1 MSSYQIPIKHNNEFS
16 TIFNN
21 VDYDVS
27 LSSQSNPNL
36 FNDARYLKSS
46 GTIVSSSSITNTF
59 NALVTNSLKG
69 KQSSKN
75 SFTASSFSSS
85 MTFDFSINMQY
96 YLEISSLLSCS
107 LFFTNLPTT
116 AQQSY
121 TFLFLIKPTANSKFY
136 IIPTNNLI
144 SINATSYPLYGIS
157 NVIFPTTFNYI
168 LQKITIVNLSTTT
181 APNFIATTSIITY

>member
-27 LSSQSNPNL
+27 LSSKSNPIL

-59 NALVTNSLKG
+59 NALVTSSLKS
-69 KQSSKN
+69 KQIIE
-75 SFTASSFSSS
+75 SFTTSTFSSS

-96 YLEISSLLSCS
+96 YLEISSLLTCS

-121 TFLFLIKPTANSKFY
+121 NFLFLIKPTLNSKFY
-136 IIPTNNLI
+136 IIPNNNVI
-144 SINATSYPLYGIS
+144 SINATSYPLYGIT
-157 NVIFPTTFNYI
+157 NVVFPTTFNYI
-168 LQKITIVNLSTTT
+168 LQKITIINLSTSTT
-181 APNFIATTSIITY
+181 PNFIATTSIITY

>member
-21 VDYDVS
+21 MDYDVS
-27 LSSQSNPNL
+27 LSSKSNPIL
-36 FNDARYLKSS
+36 FNYARYLKSS
-46 GTIVSSSSITNTF
+46 GTVVSSSLITNTF
-59 NALVTNSLKG
+59 NALVTNSLKS
-69 KQSSKN
+69 KQIID
-75 SFTASSFSSS
+75 SFTTSTFSTS

-121 TFLFLIKPTANSKFY
+121 TFLFLIKPTTNSKFY
-136 IIPTNNLI
+136 IIPTNNVI

-168 LQKITIVNLSTTT
+168 LQKITIVNLSTSTT
-181 APNFIATTSIITY
+181 PNFIATTSIITY

>member
-27 LSSQSNPNL
+27 LSSKSNPIL

-59 NALVTNSLKG
+59 NALETNSLKS
-69 KQSSKN
+69 KQIID
-75 SFTASSFSSS
+75 SFTTSAFSSS
-85 MTFDFSINMQY
+85 MTFDISINMQY
-96 YLEISSLLSCS
+96 YLEISSLLSSS

-121 TFLFLIKPTANSKFY
+121 TFLFLIKPTTNSKFY
-136 IIPTNNLI
+136 IIPTNNVL

-157 NVIFPTTFNYI
+157 NVIFSTTFNYI

-181 APNFIATTSIITY
+181 TPNFIATTSIITY

>member
-27 LSSQSNPNL
+27 LSSKSDPIL

-46 GTIVSSSSITNTF
+46 GTIVSSSCITNTF
-59 NALVTNSLKG
+59 NALVTNSLKS
-69 KQSSKN
+69 KQIID
-75 SFTASSFSSS
+75 SFTTSTFSSS

-121 TFLFLIKPTANSKFY
+121 SFLFLIKPTTNSKFY
-136 IIPTNNLI
+136 IIPTNNVI

-157 NVIFPTTFNYI
+157 NVVFPTTFNYI
-168 LQKITIVNLSTTT
+168 LQRITIINLSTSTT
-181 APNFIATTSIITY
+181 PNFIATTSIITY

>member
-21 VDYDVS
+21 VDYDDS
-27 LSSQSNPNL
+27 MSSKSNPIL
-36 FNDARYLKSS
+36 FNDARYLKNS

-59 NALVTNSLKG
+59 NALVTNSLKS
-69 KQSSKN
+69 KQTID
-75 SFTASSFSSS
+75 SFTSSTFSSS

-107 LFFTNLPTT
+107 LFFRNLPTT
-116 AQQSY
+116 SQQSY

-136 IIPTNNLI
+136 IIPTNNVI
-144 SINATSYPLYGIS
+144 SINPTSYPLYGIS
-157 NVIFPTTFNYI
+157 NVIFPTTFDYI

-181 APNFIATTSIITY
+181 TPNFIATTSLITY

>member
-16 TIFNN
+16 TIFNI

-27 LSSQSNPNL
+27 LSSKSNPIL

-59 NALVTNSLKG
+59 NALVTNSLKS
-69 KQSSKN
+69 KQIID
-75 SFTASSFSSS
+75 SFTTSTFSSS

-121 TFLFLIKPTANSKFY
+121 SFLFLIKPTTNSKFY
-136 IIPTNNLI
+136 IIPTNNII
-144 SINATSYPLYGIS
+144 SINSTSYPLYGIT
-157 NVIFPTTFNYI
+157 NVVFPTTFNYI
-168 LQKITIVNLSTTT
+168 LQKITIVNLSTSTT
-181 APNFIATTSIITY
+181 PNFIATTSIITY

>member
-1 MSSYQIPIKHNNEFS
+1 MSSYQTPIKHNNEFS

-21 VDYDVS
+21 MDYDFS
-27 LSSQSNPNL
+27 LSSKSNPIS

-59 NALVTNSLKG
+59 NALVTNSLKS
-69 KQSSKN
+69 KQIID
-75 SFTASSFSSS
+75 SFTTSTFSSS

-121 TFLFLIKPTANSKFY
+121 TFLFLIKPTTNSKFY
-136 IIPTNNLI
+136 IIPTNNVI

-168 LQKITIVNLSTTT
+168 LQKITIVNLSTSTT
-181 APNFIATTSIITY
+181 PNFIATTSIITY

>member
-27 LSSQSNPNL
+27 LSSKSNPIL

-59 NALVTNSLKG
+59 NALVTSSLKS
-69 KQSSKN
+69 KQIID
-75 SFTASSFSSS
+75 SFTTSTFSSS

-121 TFLFLIKPTANSKFY
+121 TFLFLIKPTTNSKFY
-136 IIPTNNLI
+136 IIPTNNVI

-168 LQKITIVNLSTTT
+168 LQKITIVNLSTSTT
-181 APNFIATTSIITY
+181 PNFIATTSIITY

>member
-21 VDYDVS
+21 MDYDVS
-27 LSSQSNPNL
+27 LSSKSNPIL

-59 NALVTNSLKG
+59 NALVTSSLKS
-69 KQSSKN
+69 KQIID
-75 SFTASSFSSS
+75 SFTTSTFSSS

-121 TFLFLIKPTANSKFY
+121 TFLFLIKPTTNSKFY
-136 IIPTNNLI
+136 IIPTNNVI

-157 NVIFPTTFNYI
+157 NVVFPTTFNYI
-168 LQKITIVNLSTTT
+168 LQKITIINLSTSTT
-181 APNFIATTSIITY
+181 PNFIATTSIITY

>member
-27 LSSQSNPNL
+27 LSSKSNPIL
-36 FNDARYLKSS
+36 FNDARYLKNS

-59 NALVTNSLKG
+59 NALVTSSLKS
-69 KQSSKN
+69 KQIID
-75 SFTASSFSSS
+75 SFTTSTFSSS

-107 LFFTNLPTT
+107 SFFTNLPTT

-121 TFLFLIKPTANSKFY
+121 TFLFLIKPTTNSKFY
-136 IIPTNNLI
+136 IIPTNNVI
-144 SINATSYPLYGIS
+144 YINATSYPLYGIS

-168 LQKITIVNLSTTT
+168 LQKITIINISTSTT
-181 APNFIATTSIITY
+181 PNFIATTSIITY

>member
-27 LSSQSNPNL
+27 LSSKSNPIL

-59 NALVTNSLKG
+59 NALETNSLKS
-69 KQSSKN
+69 KQIID
-75 SFTASSFSSS
+75 SFTTSAFSSS
-85 MTFDFSINMQY
+85 MTFDISINMQY

-121 TFLFLIKPTANSKFY
+121 TFLFLIKPTTNSKFY
-136 IIPTNNLI
+136 IIPTNNVL

-157 NVIFPTTFNYI
+157 NVIFSTTFNYI

-181 APNFIATTSIITY
+181 TPNFIATTSIIIY

>member
-27 LSSQSNPNL
+27 LSSKSNPIL

-59 NALVTNSLKG
+59 NALVTSSLKS
-69 KQSSKN
+69 KQIID
-75 SFTASSFSSS
+75 SFTTSTFSSS

-107 LFFTNLPTT
+107 LSFTNLPTT
-116 AQQSY
+116 AQQSCN
-121 TFLFLIKPTANSKFY
+121 FLFLIKPTTNSKFY
-136 IIPTNNLI
+136 IIPTNNII
-144 SINATSYPLYGIS
+144 SINSTSYPLYGIT
-157 NVIFPTTFNYI
+157 NVVFPTTFNYI
-168 LQKITIVNLSTTT
+168 LQKITIVNLSTSTT
-181 APNFIATTSIITY
+181 PNFIATTSIITY

>member
-27 LSSQSNPNL
+27 LSSKSNPIL
-36 FNDARYLKSS
+36 FNDTRYLKSS

-59 NALVTNSLKG
+59 NALVTSSLKS
-69 KQSSKN
+69 KQIID
-75 SFTASSFSSS
+75 SFTTSTFSSS

-121 TFLFLIKPTANSKFY
+121 TFLFLIKPTTNSKFY
-136 IIPTNNLI
+136 IIPTNNVI

-168 LQKITIVNLSTTT
+168 LQKITIVNLSTSTT
-181 APNFIATTSIITY
+181 PNFIATTSIITY

>member
-27 LSSQSNPNL
+27 LSSKSNPIL

-59 NALVTNSLKG
+59 NALETNSLKS
-69 KQSSKN
+69 KQIID
-75 SFTASSFSSS
+75 SFTTSAFSSS
-85 MTFDFSINMQY
+85 MTFDISINMQY

-121 TFLFLIKPTANSKFY
+121 TFLFLIKPTTNSKFY
-136 IIPTNNLI
+136 IIPTNIVL

-157 NVIFPTTFNYI
+157 NVIFSTTFNYI

-181 APNFIATTSIITY
+181 TPNFIATTSIITY

>member
-21 VDYDVS
+21 MDYDVS
-27 LSSQSNPNL
+27 LSSKSNPIL

-59 NALVTNSLKG
+59 NALVTSSLKS
-69 KQSSKN
+69 KQIID
-75 SFTASSFSSS
+75 SFTTSTFSSS

-107 LFFTNLPTT
+107 LSFTNLPTT

-121 TFLFLIKPTANSKFY
+121 NFLFLIKPTTNSKFY
-136 IIPTNNLI
+136 IIPTNNII
-144 SINATSYPLYGIS
+144 SINSTSYPLYGIS
-157 NVIFPTTFNYI
+157 NVVFPTTFNYI
-168 LQKITIVNLSTTT
+168 LQKITIVNLSTSTT
-181 APNFIATTSIITY
+181 PIFISTTSVITY

>member
-21 VDYDVS
+21 MDYDVS
-27 LSSQSNPNL
+27 LSSKSNPIL

-46 GTIVSSSSITNTF
+46 GTVVSSSSITNTF
-59 NALVTNSLKG
+59 NALVTNSLKS
-69 KQSSKN
+69 KQIID
-75 SFTASSFSSS
+75 SFTTSTFSTS

-121 TFLFLIKPTANSKFY
+121 TFLFLIKPTTNSKFY
-136 IIPTNNLI
+136 IIPTNNVI

-168 LQKITIVNLSTTT
+168 LQKITIVNLSTSTT
-181 APNFIATTSIITY
+181 PNFIATTSIITY

>member
-27 LSSQSNPNL
+27 LSSKSNPIL
-36 FNDARYLKSS
+36 FNDARYLKNS

-59 NALVTNSLKG
+59 NALVTSSLKS
-69 KQSSKN
+69 KQIID
-75 SFTASSFSSS
+75 SFTTSTFSSS

-121 TFLFLIKPTANSKFY
+121 TFLFLIKPTTNSKFY
-136 IIPTNNLI
+136 NIPTNNVI

-168 LQKITIVNLSTTT
+168 LQKITIVNLSTSTT
-181 APNFIATTSIITY
+181 PNFIATTSIITY

>member
-21 VDYDVS
+21 MDYDVS
-27 LSSQSNPNL
+27 LSSKSNPIL

-59 NALVTNSLKG
+59 NALVTSSLKS
-69 KQSSKN
+69 KQIID
-75 SFTASSFSSS
+75 SFTTSTFSSS

-121 TFLFLIKPTANSKFY
+121 TFLFLIKPTTNSKFY
-136 IIPTNNLI
+136 IIPTNNVI

-168 LQKITIVNLSTTT
+168 LQKITIVNLSTSTT
-181 APNFIATTSIITY
+181 PNFIATTSIITY

>member
-27 LSSQSNPNL
+27 LSSKSNPIL

-46 GTIVSSSSITNTF
+46 GTVVSSSSITNTF
-59 NALVTNSLKG
+59 NALVTSSLKS
-69 KQSSKN
+69 KQIID
-75 SFTASSFSSS
+75 SFTTSTFSSS

-121 TFLFLIKPTANSKFY
+121 SFLFLIKPTTNSKFY
-136 IIPTNNLI
+136 IIPTNNVI

-157 NVIFPTTFNYI
+157 NVVFPTTFYYI
-168 LQKITIVNLSTTT
+168 LQKITIINLSTSTT
-181 APNFIATTSIITY
+181 PNFIATTSIVTY

>member
-21 VDYDVS
+21 VDYDDS
-27 LSSQSNPNL
+27 MSSKSNPIL
-36 FNDARYLKSS
+36 FNDARYLKNS

-59 NALVTNSLKG
+59 NALVTNSLKS
-69 KQSSKN
+69 KQTID
-75 SFTASSFSSS
+75 SFTSSTFSSS

-107 LFFTNLPTT
+107 LFFRNLPTT
-116 AQQSY
+116 SQQSY

-136 IIPTNNLI
+136 IIPTNNI
-144 SINATSYPLYGIS
+144 IFINATSYPLYGIS

-168 LQKITIVNLSTTT
+168 LQKITIVNLSTSTT
-181 APNFIATTSIITY
+181 PNFIATTSIITY

>member
-27 LSSQSNPNL
+27 LSSKSNPIL

-59 NALVTNSLKG
+59 NALVTSSLKS
-69 KQSSKN
+69 KQIID
-75 SFTASSFSSS
+75 SFTTSTFSSS

-121 TFLFLIKPTANSKFY
+121 NFLFLIKPTTNSKFY
-136 IIPTNNLI
+136 IIPTNNII

-157 NVIFPTTFNYI
+157 NVVFPTTFNYI
-168 LQKITIVNLSTTT
+168 LQKITIVNLSTSTT
-181 APNFIATTSIITY
+181 PNFIATTSIITY

>member
-27 LSSQSNPNL
+27 LSSKSNPIL
-36 FNDARYLKSS
+36 FNDTRYLKSS

-59 NALVTNSLKG
+59 NALVTSSLKS
-69 KQSSKN
+69 KQIID
-75 SFTASSFSSS
+75 SFTTSTFSSS

-96 YLEISSLLSCS
+96 YLEISSLLTCS
-107 LFFTNLPTT
+107 LLFTNLPTT

-121 TFLFLIKPTANSKFY
+121 TFLFLIKPTTNSKFY
-136 IIPTNNLI
+136 IIPTNNVI

-168 LQKITIVNLSTTT
+168 LQKITIVNLSTSTT
-181 APNFIATTSIITY
+181 PNFIATTSIITY

>member
-21 VDYDVS
+21 MDYDVS
-27 LSSQSNPNL
+27 LSSKSNPIL

-59 NALVTNSLKG
+59 NALVTSSLKS
-69 KQSSKN
+69 KQIID
-75 SFTASSFSSS
+75 SFTTSTFSSS

-121 TFLFLIKPTANSKFY
+121 TFLFLIKPTTNSKFY
-136 IIPTNNLI
+136 IIPTNNVI

-168 LQKITIVNLSTTT
+168 LQKITIVNLSTSTI
-181 APNFIATTSIITY
+181 PNFIATTSIITY

>member
-21 VDYDVS
+21 MDYDVS
-27 LSSQSNPNL
+27 LSSKSNPIL

-59 NALVTNSLKG
+59 NALVTSSLKS
-69 KQSSKN
+69 KQIID
-75 SFTASSFSSS
+75 SFTTSTFSSS

-121 TFLFLIKPTANSKFY
+121 TFLFLIKPTTNSKFY
-136 IIPTNNLI
+136 IIPTNNVI

-168 LQKITIVNLSTTT
+168 LQKITIINLSTSTT
-181 APNFIATTSIITY
+181 PNFIATTSIITY

>member
-1 MSSYQIPIKHNNEFS
+1 MSSYQIPVKHNNEFS
-16 TIFNN
+16 TIFNY

-27 LSSQSNPNL
+27 LSSKSNPIL

-59 NALVTNSLKG
+59 NALVTSSLKS
-69 KQSSKN
+69 KQIID
-75 SFTASSFSSS
+75 SFTTSTFASS

-107 LFFTNLPTT
+107 LSFTNLPTT
-116 AQQSY
+116 AQQSCN
-121 TFLFLIKPTANSKFY
+121 FLFLIKPTTNSKFY
-136 IIPTNNLI
+136 IIPTNNII

-157 NVIFPTTFNYI
+157 NVVFPTTFNYI
-168 LQKITIVNLSTTT
+168 LQKITIVNLSTSTT
-181 APNFIATTSIITY
+181 PNFIATTSIITY

>member
-27 LSSQSNPNL
+27 LSSKSNPIL

-59 NALVTNSLKG
+59 NALETNSLKS
-69 KQSSKN
+69 KQIID
-75 SFTASSFSSS
+75 SFTTSAFSSS
-85 MTFDFSINMQY
+85 MTFDISINMQY

-121 TFLFLIKPTANSKFY
+121 TFLFLIKPTTNSKFY
-136 IIPTNNLI
+136 IIPTNNVI

-168 LQKITIVNLSTTT
+168 LQKITIVNLSTSTT
-181 APNFIATTSIITY
+181 PNFIATTSIITY

>member
-21 VDYDVS
+21 MDYDVS
-27 LSSQSNPNL
+27 LSSKSNPIL

-59 NALVTNSLKG
+59 NALVTSSLKS
-69 KQSSKN
+69 KQIID
-75 SFTASSFSSS
+75 SFTTSTFSSS
-85 MTFDFSINMQY
+85 MIFDFSINIQY

-121 TFLFLIKPTANSKFY
+121 TFLFLIKPTTNSKFY
-136 IIPTNNLI
+136 IIPTNNVI

-168 LQKITIVNLSTTT
+168 LQKITIVNLSTSTT
-181 APNFIATTSIITY
+181 PNFIATTSIITY

>member
-27 LSSQSNPNL
+27 LSSKSNPIL

-59 NALVTNSLKG
+59 NALETNSLKS
-69 KQSSKN
+69 KQIID
-75 SFTASSFSSS
+75 SFTTSAFSSS
-85 MTFDFSINMQY
+85 MTFDISINKQY

-121 TFLFLIKPTANSKFY
+121 TFLFLIKPTTNSKFY
-136 IIPTNNLI
+136 IIPTNIVL

-157 NVIFPTTFNYI
+157 NVIFSTTFNYI

-181 APNFIATTSIITY
+181 TPNFIATTSIIIY